1 MGVVI
6 AFGALKGGVGKS
18 TLAVN
23 VSCAIAVAGQRVELI
38 DADEQATVLAWS
50 EQDAGLAGLPVPVQ
64 ALPATDQ
71 TDVRRWLDTVLAHAD
86 LVDVLVLDLPPQVGQ
101 VMRAALAAAD
111 LLVLP
116 VTASGVDLRRQVEHE
131 HVHQLVRE
139 AREVRGGGLP
149 RCLLVP
155 SRVDRR
161 TASGREVEA
170 VLHDFGEPVGP
181 AIGQRSAHVDAFGLH
196 QWIGQFAPRSVAH
209 VEIAALAA
217 VIRRNVQ
224 RGKAQSAQG

>member
-116 VTASGVDLRRQVEHE
+116 VTASGVDLHSTGRVLE
-131 HVHQLVRE
+131 LVRE